1 MGSVLLTILV
11 LCLVVV
17 YWMCLYDTNRFTVT
31 EYTFE
36 DDRIRRKCRAVVL
49 ADLHNK
55 QYGLN
60 NQNLLDRIR
69 ELEPDLI
76 LVAGDL
82 LTAHPREK
90 LGRAERFLEQLVQI
104 APVYYGNGNHE
115 HRLKLYPENYGTLA
129 QEYDAIL
136 KKYGVH
142 LLVNQ
147 KVTLEEY
154 GISICGAEI
163 DKHYYKRFTIPEM
176 KDDYLLGVLGRPDKD
191 RFQILLAHDPDFFPA
206 YEKWGADLTL
216 SGHVHGG
223 IVRVPFYEK
232 NPEFRCPETP
242 AARRRRERKAGEQ
255 ESGSPLPVSGPCW
268 RLKGMLSPN
277 VRFFP
282 KYDGGCFV
290 RGRSAMIV
298 SRGLGVHTLP
308 FRFLNPGELIRID
321 FCPEESAHAD

>member
-90 LGRAERFLEQLVQI
+90 LGKAERFLEQLVQI

-136 KKYGVH
+136 KKCGVH
-142 LLVNQ
+142 LLVTQ

-154 GISICGAEI
+154 GIG
-163 DKHYYKRFTIPEM
+163 DMFEM
-176 KDDYLLGVLGRPDKD
+176 NKGQLRVVPQKFDCDLYHFIKGEVDYINAYRGEYMSSYSWASLTEAYMD
-191 RFQILLAHDPDFFPA
+191 RI
-206 YEKWGADLTL
+206 K
-216 SGHVHGG
+216 SGH
-223 IVRVPFYEK
+223 
-232 NPEFRCPETP
+232 
-242 AARRRRERKAGEQ
+242 
-255 ESGSPLPVSGPCW
+255 
-268 RLKGMLSPN
+268 
-277 VRFFP
+277 
-282 KYDGGCFV
+282 
-290 RGRSAMIV
+290 
-298 SRGLGVHTLP
+298 
-308 FRFLNPGELIRID
+308 
-321 FCPEESAHAD
+321 